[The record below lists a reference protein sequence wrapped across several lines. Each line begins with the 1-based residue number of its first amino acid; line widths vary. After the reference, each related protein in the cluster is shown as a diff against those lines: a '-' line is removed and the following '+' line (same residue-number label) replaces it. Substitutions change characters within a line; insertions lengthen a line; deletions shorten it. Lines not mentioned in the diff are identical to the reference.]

1 MLFLEHL
8 SDQRHARIAMLR
20 SCGVY
25 DTVWICRPC
34 TWSTWL
40 HASPSLMCK
49 QDSKSSCSA
58 ETLPLT
64 LRRVSAGIAHL
75 RPEIPS
81 IFGMSRAQILITSDS
96 SLLSAEK
103 PVWFLCFED
112 HASVLTRQYFNVD
125 METPFLLKENWFADS
140 PKSILFKTHL
150 QYLGN
155 FRYLRFLN
163 IDPCHIA
170 TLTSYGFN
178 IPLNYKIYYYTTGPS
193 TGQVAYSCAGVQ
205 HARYK
210 HDHMQRPSDGTW
222 TTVVWSLR
230 DGTGLSMNSIVAK
243 ADRRTIAW
251 AAIPLLT

>member
-1 MLFLEHL
+1 
-8 SDQRHARIAMLR
+8 
-20 SCGVY
+20 
-25 DTVWICRPC
+25 
-34 TWSTWL
+34 
-40 HASPSLMCK
+40 MCK

-81 IFGMSRAQILITSDS
+81 ILGMSRAQILIISDS

-155 FRYLRFLN
+155 FRYLRVLT

-170 TLTSYGFN
+170 TLTKFIIIRLDPVLGKLHTALRACSTQDTSMPTCRGHLMELGP
-178 IPLNYKIYYYTTGPS
+178 PLCDRSEMAPDSRWTQLLPKQTEEPLPELPSLSSLKIY
-193 TGQVAYSCAGVQ
+193 
-205 HARYK
+205 
-210 HDHMQRPSDGTW
+210 
-222 TTVVWSLR
+222 
-230 DGTGLSMNSIVAK
+230 
-243 ADRRTIAW
+243 
-251 AAIPLLT
+251 